1 MKKTILIIMFIL
13 CLPLVY
19 SLYGGETWNYHFN
32 ECDTLEVNITGTD
45 TIDEGEYTIL
55 NNCTKNQT
63 NYYICGCEDNY
74 DFNVTFK
81 INTVN
86 NYTFDFNYMYETLV
100 QEQSSGSSGG
110 SGGSRSGGS
119 FTIRFDENKSRTLM
133 LKKNIL
139 SRFWVNGEQH
149 TIEVVN
155 IFNDSV
161 RVEIKS
167 VPQIKNLFLNSPSI
181 IDIDGEQLELTLTEI
196 RGNVVFIK
204 FEKLQS
210 NNVPPTITDANETVG
225 DIVEEPIDK
234 IEITLQ
240 PEQQEEPKI
249 KWGLLITIV
258 IILVIGIVCL
268 IVYGIKKGKKQ
279 DEK

>member
-32 ECDTLEVNITGTD
+32 ECKELKVNITGTD
-45 TIDEGEYTIL
+45 KIIDGEYTIL
-55 NNCTKNQT
+55 NNCTKNGT

-81 INTVN
+81 INAVN

-100 QEQSSGSSGG
+100 QEQSSGSSRG
-110 SGGSRSGGS
+110 SGGSSGA
-119 FTIRFDENKSRTLM
+119 FTIRFTNQSRTLM

-167 VPQIKNLFLNSPSI
+167 VPQIKDLFLNSPRI
-181 IDIDGEQLELTLTEI
+181 IDIYGEQLELTLTEI

-268 IVYGIKKGKKQ
+268 IVYGIKKGKKKG
-279 DEK
+279 EEESN